1 MEDRVDMSGFFL
13 CSVSNFG
20 GKKEN
25 ASFSLTCYFLPWVQ
39 WDKGFYNHIKIG
51 LIEDI

>member
-25 ASFSLTCYFLPWVQ
+25 TSFRPTCYFLPWVQ
-39 WDKGFYNHIKIG
+39 RDKGFYKHIKIG
-51 LIEDI
+51 LIKGI